1 MRRLVVVCAVLVVV
15 AGVCRVLFAQQAAA
29 AIAASVVPIDPGS
42 VVLPAESVSADQTRF
57 SFIAYGDTRGQA
69 DGDELQFEHGRIVDA
84 MIGVIRSRAAGP
96 FPVRF
101 IIQSGDGVNAGS
113 NVAEWNVSY
122 TPIIERLLRDGRVPY
137 FLAVGNHDVTNRS
150 IDDPQRQP
158 GLRNTLQLMSR
169 IYPPDG
175 SPRRLAGYPTYSF
188 GYGNVFVIAIDS
200 NIAGDQTQLAW
211 VTSQI
216 EGLDRAR
223 YRHVIATFH
232 HPVLSSGPHGGNI
245 VERATE
251 VTRALYLPL
260 FRKHR
265 VRMTIAGH
273 DHLLDHWIERYTDED
288 GRHRMDHLVS
298 GGGGAP
304 IYVYNSEP
312 DLAEYAAVA
321 APVRISVEHLAKP
334 GPTAA
339 DNPHHFVMV
348 QVDGDKL
355 SLEVFSTGAA
365 PFRPYRGQPHVD
377 LNSP

>member
-175 SPRRLAGYPTYSF
+175 SPRRC
-188 GYGNVFVIAIDS
+188 
-200 NIAGDQTQLAW
+200 
-211 VTSQI
+211 
-216 EGLDRAR
+216 
-223 YRHVIATFH
+223 
-232 HPVLSSGPHGGNI
+232 SS
-245 VERATE
+245 R
-251 VTRALYLPL
+251 R
-260 FRKHR
+260 
-265 VRMTIAGH
+265 
-273 DHLLDHWIERYTDED
+273 
-288 GRHRMDHLVS
+288 
-298 GGGGAP
+298 
-304 IYVYNSEP
+304 
-312 DLAEYAAVA
+312 
-321 APVRISVEHLAKP
+321 
-334 GPTAA
+334 
-339 DNPHHFVMV
+339 
-348 QVDGDKL
+348 
-355 SLEVFSTGAA
+355 
-365 PFRPYRGQPHVD
+365 
-377 LNSP
+377 